1 MGVDGAH
8 RLGLTGAGVRIGILG
23 GTVRTDHQAFAGSDL
38 LATRD
43 FVEGDDDVSPRPGEE
58 EAAAPTTA
66 AWSLAGA
73 RAPDVLVGPAFGS
86 SFLLAR
92 TFAGEGAPRE
102 DEGRWVQGLEWL
114 ESQGARVAIS
124 DGGFRAFDDG
134 FAYVIEDLDGA
145 TAPATVAAVLASERG
160 VLVVAPVGDLGP
172 GEGTLVAPSDG
183 DGVLSAGAVAGDE
196 TVASLSSEGPTANGR
211 PKPDAYAPGV
221 DVPVAGAGSPT
232 ELVVSDGTAL
242 AAALLAGGAALFA
255 EAHPERTP
263 VQIAEALAA
272 SATTRVGLT
281 GAVRCIDVGSAI
293 AFPDGVVGIP
303 IDEVD
308 AQGQVTTL
316 TPLFRWDAP
325 TIYPPALPVSF
336 TILVAA
342 DSTFQ
347 DVLLAD
353 RVVGTFARRLS
364 RPLPPRQR
372 IFWRVNAETPQAIT
386 RRTETQGP
394 LTVPAWLRLTVLNN
408 PAGQTIEE
416 RRPIFEWEP
425 FEALD
430 PPAGPLT
437 YDLDVFSDRD
447 EESVAAFAGLD
458 TTRFRVPDP
467 LPLNE
472 PLRWSVV
479 ARAPGGQADT
489 VVSAGPFV
497 VVSTSSPPATIL
509 FQNFPNPFPNAEL
522 GLSETRI
529 WFDLSREGPVQLTVY
544 DLRGRLVRRLVPAVG
559 CSEVVLPP
567 GIYGREEGGSPDPC
581 VQLSWDGTD
590 ESGRNVEPGVYLLR
604 LRAGGTEGIRRM
616 VYWP

>member
-8 RLGLTGAGVRIGILG
+8 RLGVTGAGVRIGILG
-23 GTVRTDHQAFAGSDL
+23 GAVRIDHQAFAGSDL

-43 FVEGDDDVSPRPGEE
+43 FVDGDDDVTPGPGEE
-58 EAAAPTTA
+58 EAAARTTA

-92 TFAGEGAPRE
+92 TFTAGGAPRDDE
-102 DEGRWVQGLEWL
+102 DRWVQGLDWL
-114 ESQGARVAIS
+114 ESQGARVVVS

-134 FAYVIEDLDGA
+134 FAYTIEDLDGA
-145 TAPATVAAVLASERG
+145 TTPSTVAAVLASERG
-160 VLVVAPVGDLGP
+160 VLVVTPVGDLGP

-183 DGVLSAGAVAGDE
+183 DGVLAAGAVAGDE
-196 TVASLSSEGPTANGR
+196 TVASFSSEGPTADGR

-221 DVPVAGAGSPT
+221 DVPAAGSGSPT
-232 ELVVSDGTAL
+232 DLVASDGTAL
-242 AAALLAGGAALFA
+242 AAALLAGGAALFT

-263 VQIAEALAA
+263 AQIIDALVS
-272 SATTRVGLT
+272 SADLRVGR
-281 GAVRCIDVGSAI
+281 ADAAPSIDVGSAI
-293 AFPDGVVGIP
+293 AFPDGVVAIP
-303 IDEVD
+303 IAEVD
-308 AQGQVTTL
+308 AEGQVTTL

-336 TILVAA
+336 TIFVAA

-372 IFWRVNAETPQAIT
+372 IFWRVNAETPQAVT
-386 RRTETQGP
+386 RSTETQGP
-394 LTVPAWLRLTVLNN
+394 LTVPAWLRLMVLNN

-416 RRPIFEWEP
+416 RRPTFEWEP
-425 FEALD
+425 FEVLE

-458 TTRFRVPDP
+458 STRFRVPEP

-489 VVSAGPFV
+489 AISAGPFV

-509 FQNFPNPFPNAEL
+509 FQNFPNPFPSVEL

-544 DLRGRLVRRLVPAVG
+544 DLRGRLVRRLVPAAG
-559 CSEVVLPP
+559 CGEVVLPA

-581 VQLSWDGTD
+581 VQLRWDGTD
-590 ESGRNVEPGVYLLR
+590 EAGRNVEPGVYLLR